1 MNTNEWIYTHIWSF
15 QRAFEKLFVSIS
27 IILLSFLQC
36 LLSIFLPLF
45 ACWCVID
52 SLSVSWDKSKY
63 GKEISR
69 KCKPHYFL
77 EQDHT
82 YLVFFL
88 LFFFYPLISCFVMYV
103 YEALLKSR
111 MRKWMRP
118 KRVGKSKV
126 TIGIAKRL
134 IIHTWYCSVVCNA
147 NLRLNGITL
156 SNFFFHVKP
165 TWKSW
170 C

>member
-27 IILLSFLQC
+27 IIVLSFLQC

-88 LFFFYPLISCFVMYV
+88 LFFLPFNF
-103 YEALLKSR
+103 LLCDVCIWSIIVKQNEKVNATQESREIKSHDWHCQTPNNPY
-111 MRKWMRP
+111 M
-118 KRVGKSKV
+118 
-126 TIGIAKRL
+126 IL
-134 IIHTWYCSVVCNA
+134 
-147 NLRLNGITL
+147 LRGM
-156 SNFFFHVKP
+156 
-165 TWKSW
+165 
-170 C
+170 